1 MLVAGLDPRG
11 RVTLAKAKS
20 NPSEAQH
27 KFIPSFTSTRADF
40 SFISTNYVPLLNVKP
55 STLRPGYVIE
65 VANGKKVETDK
76 IIRGCILELG
86 DSLFTINLIL
96 FGYGSFD
103 VIKRMDWLCRYKAEI
118 VCHEKVVRIHLA
130 SGKILLSKED
140 HEVHLKI
147 VLELLKKEMLF
158 AKFSKCEFW
167 PQEKNQKYE
176 WGMEQEEAFQ
186 TLKDN
191 LCNAPILSLLDG
203 PKDFVVY
210 CDASN
215 QGFGCVLMQRGKVIT
230 YASRQLKIH
239 KKNYNTH
246 NLELEAVVFV

>member
-1 MLVAGLDPRG
+1 G
-11 RVTLAKAKS
+11 S
-20 NPSEAQH
+20 SEDSFGAAQ
-27 KFIPSFTSTRADF
+27 
-40 SFISTNYVPLLNVKP
+40 
-55 STLRPGYVIE
+55 E
-65 VANGKKVETDK
+65 
-76 IIRGCILELG
+76 G
-86 DSLFTINLIL
+86 D
-96 FGYGSFD
+96 
-103 VIKRMDWLCRYKAEI
+103 V
-118 VCHEKVVRIHLA
+118 VC
-130 SGKILLSKED
+130 
-140 HEVHLKI
+140 
-147 VLELLKKEMLF
+147 
-158 AKFSKCEFW
+158 
-167 PQEKNQKYE
+167 QKNQKYE